1 MSVRILAAFALFLAF
16 ATGAVRGAEQIV
28 PIEQEPRHQLKFQN
42 KHVRFFDV
50 LLPPGYRGIYH
61 SHLLDGVF
69 VNIEAAETRAQDL
82 GAEPEDRAPRIIGET
97 YFLNYAKKP
106 KVHKVANIGSAAYRV
121 TDTEIVQNC
130 GGFAPVKDGEGQT
143 LILDNERVR
152 VTRIMIGPGEKI
164 ALHPPCGMLVAV
176 TGGKLQFHAPGG
188 EELVTFNSAGF
199 KWRDSTAAMELT
211 NVGNDVFHGVD
222 IVVK

>member
-1 MSVRILAAFALFLAF
+1 MYIRVSAAAALFLAF
-16 ATGAVRGAEQIV
+16 AAVTASGAEQIV

-42 KHVRFFDV
+42 QHVRFFDV

-82 GAEPEDRAPRIIGET
+82 GAEPEDRAPRIVGET

-106 KVHKVANIGSAAYRV
+106 TVHKVANIGSATYRV

-152 VTRIMIGPGEKI
+152 VTRIMIGPGEKL

-176 TGGKLQFHAPGG
+176 TGAKLQFHAPGG
-188 EELVTFNSAGF
+188 EELVSMNPAGF
-199 KWRDSTAAMELT
+199 KWRDSAAAVEFT
-211 NVGNDVFHGVD
+211 NAGNDVFHGVD